1 LQTIRQPHQAASWAD
16 GAEDLIKGRPYT
28 PSHRHLSWFTIHCMA
43 IKDTSIKERRRHIK
57 TEGALVFIHTGK
69 NSKRLHLGFRMTEA
83 QERRLYEMLRKRYG
97 K

>member
-1 LQTIRQPHQAASWAD
+1 
-16 GAEDLIKGRPYT
+16 
-28 PSHRHLSWFTIHCMA
+28 MA